1 MKLMARRKDRMIREK
16 IDSKERKMD
25 KSKRI
30 KHTT

>member
-1 MKLMARRKDRMIREK
+1 MKLMARMKDRTIREK
-16 IDSKERKMD
+16 IDSKERKVE

>member
-1 MKLMARRKDRMIREK
+1 MKLMAKKKDKMIREK
-16 IDSKERKMD
+16 MDSKERKVE